1 MITKLTQDLAV
12 ISKLGDNPGSEN
24 NLSTAALRAK
34 FDEAALIIQRYI
46 NEVLAPALDTSSNP
60 EGGLI
65 MKGSI
70 DMSGYKL
77 TGLNTPVNSK
87 DAVSLEF
94 ANKTFALAS
103 ELTEVLNDI
112 EAAET
117 AARKAQS
124 LATEAANEAAA
135 TKAELS
141 HAIDMI
147 NYVSQVAHAALPQAG
162 GTLTGPLILTEGVH
176 YGTYLPAAGNKGRFF
191 FKKV

>member
-46 NEVLAPALDTSSNP
+46 NEVLVPALDTSSNP

-70 DMSGYKL
+70 DMSGYAL
-77 TGLNTPVNSK
+77 TGLKTPVNSK

-103 ELTEVLNDI
+103 ELTGVLNDI
-112 EAAET
+112 EAAAT
-117 AARKAQS
+117 AAGKAQS
-124 LATEAANEAAA
+124 AAAEASDEAAA
-135 TKAELS
+135 AMSAAETAQS
-141 HAIDMI
+141 AASAAQKTA
-147 NYVSQVAHAALPQAG
+147 NAALPKAG
-162 GTLTGPLILTEGVH
+162 GTLTGNLILTSGVN
-176 YGTYLPAAGNKGRFF
+176 YGSSLPAAGKKGRIF